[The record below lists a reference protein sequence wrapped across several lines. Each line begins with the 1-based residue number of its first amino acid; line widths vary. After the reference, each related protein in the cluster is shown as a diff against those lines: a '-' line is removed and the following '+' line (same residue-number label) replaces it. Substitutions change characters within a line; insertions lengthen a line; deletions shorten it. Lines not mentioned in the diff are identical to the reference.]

1 MDGNSTQTRT
11 HNLANEITDLSD
23 TANDPNYD
31 ARGNVTAETTA
42 TIRRPMRSPFA
53 SAAGSTALPKAPITR
68 FDPRKQV
75 DMAFQSLPVEF
86 PSFGNLVRG
95 RLSGGR
101 RNGLTHSPTA
111 ASRRSLRETSRAAG
125 RMSSPAR
132 PDSSVLC
139 EKPVTRGPFLMALAH
154 GVTHWS
160 LIPARRGC
168 GRS

>member
-1 MDGNSTQTRT
+1 MRT
-11 HNLANEITDLSD
+11 NP
-23 TANDPNYD
+23 TAD
-31 ARGNVTAETTA
+31 TTA
-42 TIRRPMRSPFA
+42 TIRRPMRSPFG
-53 SAAGSTALPKAPITR
+53 SAACSTALPEVPITR
-68 FDPRKQV
+68 FDPRKFV
-75 DMAFQSLPVEF
+75 VMAFQSLPGEF

-95 RLSGGR
+95 RLSGGPR
-101 RNGLTHSPTA
+101 DGLTDSPTA
-111 ASRRSLRETSRAAG
+111 ASRRSLPETSRAAG

-139 EKPVTRGPFLMALAH
+139 DKPVTRGSFLMALPH